1 MLKNASSIS
10 ANGPSSLPPARVV
23 SIKLV
28 GIVVFPQDVVEDQYD
43 ALGSAEVLA
52 TPALTREIAPCCAY
66 YAYSALQLSG
76 GASDDGK
83 VVSEI
88 TTSGIVPR
96 GVISAVG
103 FMTDTPAIASADRA
117 IKPEAIALAVFGG
130 LTCLAAIIIAC
141 QVISRQL
148 RLRVDEFHVL
158 RALGAGPAMITT
170 GGTMGTIASVFAGS
184 ALAVI
189 VAIGFSPLFPLGP
202 VRPVTSVSVA
212 FDWTVL
218 GLGFLFLVVVLGTV
232 SLILARRQAPSRARD
247 RIPERPSN
255 FVRVAASSGLPI
267 PAVTGIR
274 FALEPGNGR
283 EAVPMRS
290 AIFGTVLAM
299 LVVVATVTFGSSLNT
314 LLSQPR
320 LYGWNWNYMLL
331 SGFSGDEDLP
341 ADQTVS
347 FLAHDRHVLASSGVY
362 FSSIEIKGQN
372 VGVLGASPNAVVGPP
387 ILTGHGLEAPN
398 QIVLGPATL
407 AAIHGRIGQTVEV
420 TTGGKHAFPL
430 LIAGTATMP
439 SIQGLDMGDGAII
452 DYRLI
457 PAPLLNTQGSAVPG
471 PNAFLIDTQGGYSAA
486 NLSSLQQIAA
496 AINRTPVNQGS
507 AGGAISILR
516 PTEIVDSGSIE
527 AIPAILGGGLAAGA
541 VAALSITL
549 ISSVQRRRRE
559 LAVLKVLGLYGRELA
574 TVVAWESS
582 VAVTIGAIVGV
593 PLGIVVGRLL
603 WELFASGIH
612 AVPAPSVP
620 ALDVLAI
627 ALGAL
632 VLANI
637 MAIIPGRIAAR
648 TRTALLLLAE

>member
-1 MLKNASSIS
+1 
-10 ANGPSSLPPARVV
+10 
-23 SIKLV
+23 
-28 GIVVFPQDVVEDQYD
+28 
-43 ALGSAEVLA
+43 
-52 TPALTREIAPCCAY
+52 
-66 YAYSALQLSG
+66 
-76 GASDDGK
+76 
-83 VVSEI
+83 
-88 TTSGIVPR
+88 
-96 GVISAVG
+96 
-103 FMTDTPAIASADRA
+103 
-117 IKPEAIALAVFGG
+117 
-130 LTCLAAIIIAC
+130 
-141 QVISRQL
+141 
-148 RLRVDEFHVL
+148 
-158 RALGAGPAMITT
+158 
-170 GGTMGTIASVFAGS
+170 
-184 ALAVI
+184 
-189 VAIGFSPLFPLGP
+189 
-202 VRPVTSVSVA
+202 
-212 FDWTVL
+212 
-218 GLGFLFLVVVLGTV
+218 
-232 SLILARRQAPSRARD
+232 
-247 RIPERPSN
+247 
-255 FVRVAASSGLPI
+255 
-267 PAVTGIR
+267 
-274 FALEPGNGR
+274 
-283 EAVPMRS
+283 
-290 AIFGTVLAM
+290 
-299 LVVVATVTFGSSLNT
+299 
-314 LLSQPR
+314 
-320 LYGWNWNYMLL
+320 
-331 SGFSGDEDLP
+331 
-341 ADQTVS
+341 
-347 FLAHDRHVLASSGVY
+347 
-362 FSSIEIKGQN
+362 
-372 VGVLGASPNAVVGPP
+372 
-387 ILTGHGLEAPN
+387 
-398 QIVLGPATL
+398 
-407 AAIHGRIGQTVEV
+407 
-420 TTGGKHAFPL
+420 
-430 LIAGTATMP
+430 MP

-541 VAALSITL
+541 VTALSITL